1 MTRGW
6 GVGVLRILGLF
17 TGLSLA
23 CAPAMACSTA
33 PARQQPTAIEVAD
46 TAAWVFIAHVET
58 VRPLTR
64 EQDELAVRIMT
75 GNVPMNV
82 SFALPTQLADASLKR
97 TLKGAGH
104 GETAASAPV
113 VLHSGV
119 SNCDFPLSAGAD
131 YLILANPPKNANDG
145 IRPLAG
151 SFKLDD
157 TAASRAKL
165 ADLQNHLSTQT
176 SSTP

>member
-6 GVGVLRILGLF
+6 GVGVSRALALF
-17 TGLSLA
+17 AGLSLSCGA
-23 CAPAMACSTA
+23 AMACSTTYRQ
-33 PARQQPTAIEVAD
+33 PAAVEVAN
-46 TAAWVFIAHVET
+46 TAAWILIAHVET
-58 VRPLTR
+58 VHPLTQ
-64 EQDELAVRIMT
+64 EQDELALRIMT

-82 SFALPTQLADASLKR
+82 SFALPTQLADATLTR
-97 TLKGAGH
+97 ALKGAGS
-104 GETAASAPV
+104 GANAAAAPL

-131 YLILANPPKNANDG
+131 YLILANPPKTANDG

-165 ADLQNHLSTQT
+165 ADLQTHLSTQT

>member
-6 GVGVLRILGLF
+6 GVGVSRVLALF
-17 TGLSLA
+17 AGLSLSCGA
-23 CAPAMACSTA
+23 AMACSTA
-33 PARQQPTAIEVAD
+33 PAHWQPAAAEVAD
-46 TAAWVFIAHVET
+46 TSTWIFIAHVET
-58 VRPLTR
+58 IRPLTP
-64 EQDELAVRIMT
+64 EQAESAVRIMT

-82 SFALPTQLADASLKR
+82 SFALPTQLADATLTR
-97 TLKGAGH
+97 ALKGAGS
-104 GETAASAPV
+104 GANAAAAPL

-165 ADLQNHLSTQT
+165 ADLQTHLSTQT